1 MSDLS
6 TRRFLAQYEEDAGA
20 PTFLAS
26 FFPTRPEDIHN
37 AEEVE
42 IDVRRAGRPIA
53 IVVTDW
59 KSGGHK
65 NTMDL
70 YTNKRFRP
78 PILKEVFELNHG
90 NLLGREFGR
99 SPFED
104 PDFMG
109 HAQRTLRS
117 GVSKMVDKIRRT
129 IELQAA
135 QILQTGTVSLID
147 ETGAT
152 RYTLDFGMRATHKIT
167 VSVDWDESN
176 ADPISNLEAADDLAR
191 TNGKFGLD
199 TWVFGDSAWGAF
211 RANAIVQ
218 KLLDNRRIELG
229 GIAPERRPQDAIFQ
243 GYITINGMRAAMYSY
258 KASYDHPQT
267 GADTRYVSAWNVIGL
282 ASNARRNATFGGIPR
297 LVPVDPR
304 LGALGI
310 GSVIAPSAGIA
321 LTTNA
326 WVDPEGTTI
335 SASVATRPLLIPTAI
350 DTHVCL
356 NTKAT

>member
-37 AEEVE
+37 AEDVE
-42 IDVRRAGRPIA
+42 IDVRRSGRPIA

-65 NTMDL
+65 NTIDL

-90 NLLGREFGR
+90 NLMTREFGR
-99 SPFED
+99 TPFEE

-117 GVSKMVDKIRRT
+117 GVTKMVDKIRRT
-129 IELQAA
+129 VELQGA
-135 QILQTGTVSLID
+135 QILQNGTVSLID
-147 ETGAT
+147 ETGAV
-152 RYTLDFGMRATHKIT
+152 RYTLDYGMDTDHKIN
-167 VSVDWDESN
+167 VGVDWDETN
-176 ADPISNLEAADDLAR
+176 AVPITNLEAADDTAR

-199 TWVFGDSAWGAF
+199 TWIFGDSAWGTF
-211 RANAIVQ
+211 RENAQVI

-229 GIAPERRPQDAIFQ
+229 AIAPERRPQDAIFQ
-243 GYITINGMRAAMYSY
+243 GYITINGMRAAMYTY

-267 GADTRYVSAWNVIGL
+267 GADTRYLSPWNVIGL
-282 ASNARRNATFGGIPR
+282 ASNARRSATFGGIPR

-310 GSVIAPSAGIA
+310 GSVIAPAAGLA

-326 WVDPEGTTI
+326 WVDPEGTNI

-356 NTKAT
+356 NTKVT